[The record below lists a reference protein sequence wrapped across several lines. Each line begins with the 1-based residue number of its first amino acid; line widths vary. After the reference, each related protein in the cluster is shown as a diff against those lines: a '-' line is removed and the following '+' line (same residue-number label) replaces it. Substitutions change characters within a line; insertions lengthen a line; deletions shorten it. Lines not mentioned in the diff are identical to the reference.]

1 MGTVLDDEAQR
12 ANKLDDR
19 QKTLKEAEI
28 AVKRG
33 KEEVYSEREQNR
45 LKTEHNTSVERQLI
59 LRQEQ
64 MDQDVMRRVN
74 NILLHER
81 KHNESEIEKLNLEI
95 QHVNTLTGTVS
106 QKYNKL
112 KAEFDSMLKELK
124 QQEVLVVQISQEK
137 AELALELHEKMERA
151 RETHEHTQ
159 HESQSKI
166 EDLTCR
172 VADLKY
178 SLETSQI
185 KLSEL
190 QKHHGT

>member
-1 MGTVLDDEAQR
+1 
-12 ANKLDDR
+12 
-19 QKTLKEAEI
+19 
-28 AVKRG
+28 
-33 KEEVYSEREQNR
+33 
-45 LKTEHNTSVERQLI
+45 
-59 LRQEQ
+59 
-64 MDQDVMRRVN
+64 
-74 NILLHER
+74 
-81 KHNESEIEKLNLEI
+81 
-95 QHVNTLTGTVS
+95 VS